1 MDATKLA
8 QLTAEIENINK
19 NQSAVTSEK
28 EMELGLTAAI
38 ALEKGDIVTAA
49 ESIAELGDSQGMF
62 LAGYFY
68 SSGDGVEKNEQKGLY
83 WMQKAAESGNV
94 EAMFCYGGMLFKGA
108 GGNQTNFPQ
117 AFAWFK
123 KSAENGDVSGML
135 TTGIFYLNGQGVMQ
149 NRQEAFRWLLQA
161 AEQGNDDAMV
171 IIAKELQ
178 ESDDPDTQM
187 HAFKLYMEASKSGNT
202 EAINGVGF
210 MLYQG
215 IKDYLPQDLEKA
227 KVCFETAANMGHI
240 KAMKNFA
247 ILSGNEGDRAA
258 YEYWYKKAAQEGDEE
273 AVAEVQSWSQNN
285 KDGGFCF
292 ITTAVCQTFGKPD
305 DCYELTM
312 FRNFRDTWLIKQP
325 DGKALISEYYAIAPT
340 IVERINR
347 CNDAAQ
353 IYKSIWRKYLAP
365 CLNFIEI
372 GDNASCKNL
381 YIEMVKTLKKFTERS
396 SFS

>member
-19 NQSAVTSEK
+19 NQSAVTLEK
-28 EMELGLTAAI
+28 ETELGLTAAV
-38 ALEKGDIVTAA
+38 AFEEGDMVTAA
-49 ESIAELGDSQGMF
+49 ESLAKLGVPQGMF
-62 LAGYFY
+62 LTGYFY
-68 SSGDGVEKNEQKGLY
+68 SSGDGVEKDEKKGLSF
-83 WMQKAAESGNV
+83 MRQAAESGHA

-108 GGNQTNFPQ
+108 GGNQPNLPQ

-135 TTGIFYLNGQGVMQ
+135 TTGVLYLNGQGVMQ

-178 ESDDPDTQM
+178 ESDDPDLKM
-187 HAFKLYMEASKSGNT
+187 NAFQLYMEASKSGNA

-215 IKDYLPQDLEKA
+215 VEGHLPRDLEKS
-227 KVCFETAANMGHI
+227 KICFETAANMGYV

-247 ILSGNEGDRAA
+247 ILSGNEGDRAT
-258 YEYWYKKAAQEGDEE
+258 YEYWYKKAAREGDEE

-285 KDGGFCF
+285 NDNGGFCF

-312 FRNFRDTWLIKQP
+312 FRNFRDTWLIEQP
-325 DGKALISEYYAIAPT
+325 DGKALIAEYYSIAPS
-340 IVERINR
+340 IVTKI
-347 CNDAAQ
+347 DSLSDSAQ
-353 IYKSIWRKYLAP
+353 IYKTIWKKYLVP
-365 CLNFIEI
+365 CLNFIRN
-372 GDNASCKNL
+372 GDNLACKNL
-381 YIEMVKTLKKFTERS
+381 YVKMVRDLKKLTKEV
-396 SFS
+396 